1 MKNTNISKILAVALV
16 MLAGFLCGFFIDSA
30 IFNISSIYCGLIEA
44 LLLGGIYLLMKTK
57 ENK

>member
-1 MKNTNISKILAVALV
+1 MKNTNISKILTVALV

-44 LLLGGIYLLMKTK
+44 LLLGGTYLLMKTK

>member
-1 MKNTNISKILAVALV
+1 MKNTNISKILTVALV

-30 IFNISSIYCGLIEA
+30 IFNISSVYCGVIEA
-44 LLLGGIYLLMKTK
+44 LLLGGTYLLIQTK

>member
-1 MKNTNISKILAVALV
+1 MKNTNISKILTIALV

-44 LLLGGIYLLMKTK
+44 LLLGGTYLLMKTK

>member
-1 MKNTNISKILAVALV
+1 MKNTNISKILTVALV

-44 LLLGGIYLLMKTK
+44 LLLGGTYLLMNTK

>member
-1 MKNTNISKILAVALV
+1 MKNTKISKILTVALV

-44 LLLGGIYLLMKTK
+44 LLLGGTYLLMQTK